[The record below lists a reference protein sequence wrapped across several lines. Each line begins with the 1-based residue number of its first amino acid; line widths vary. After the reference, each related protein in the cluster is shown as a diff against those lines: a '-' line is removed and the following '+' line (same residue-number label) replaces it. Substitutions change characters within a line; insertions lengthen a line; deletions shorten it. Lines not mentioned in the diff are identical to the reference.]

1 MNSYLPFTLFNELR
15 DINRGFDRQA
25 SDGERAA
32 QWQPAV
38 DICEN
43 EGGFLLVMDIPGIA
57 PDAVDITV
65 HNGVLTVQGERK
77 TDAQATKSSIKER
90 WQGQFTRRFSLPEG
104 VEADEIAAKIE
115 HGVLALNIP
124 KSTVDEPRKITVQ

>member
-1 MNSYLPFTLFNELR
+1 MNSYLPFALFNELR
-15 DINRGFDRQA
+15 DVNRAFDRQP
-25 SDGERAA
+25 SDSERVA

-43 EGGFLLVMDIPGIA
+43 EGGFLLVMDVPGIA
-57 PDAVDITV
+57 PDGVDITV

-77 TDAQATKSSIKER
+77 TDTEVPKAGIKER
-90 WQGQFTRRFSLPEG
+90 WQGQFIRRFSLPEG
-104 VEADEIAAKIE
+104 IEADEIAAKIE

-124 KSTVDEPRKITVQ
+124 KSTVDEPRKIRVQ

>member
-15 DINRGFDRQA
+15 DVNRAFDRQP
-25 SDGERAA
+25 SDSERVA

-43 EGGFLLVMDIPGIA
+43 DGGFLLMMDVPGIA

-65 HNGVLTVQGERK
+65 HNGVLTVRGERK
-77 TDAQATKSSIKER
+77 SDTQEIKPSIKER
-90 WQGQFTRRFSLPEG
+90 WQGQFVRRFSLPEG
-104 VEADEIAAKIE
+104 VEADAIAAKIE

-124 KSTVDEPRKITVQ
+124 KSTAEEPLKIRVQ

>member
-15 DINRGFDRQA
+15 DVNRAFDRQS
-25 SDGERAA
+25 SDSERAA

-43 EGGFLLVMDIPGIA
+43 DGGFLLVMDVPGIA
-57 PDAVDITV
+57 PEAVDISV
-65 HNGVLTVQGERK
+65 HNGVLTVQGERNLDTQETK
-77 TDAQATKSSIKER
+77 TSIRER
-90 WQGQFTRRFSLPEG
+90 WQGQFIRRFSLPDG
-104 VEADEIAAKIE
+104 VEIDEIAAKIE

-124 KSTVDEPRKITVQ
+124 KSAVDEPKKIRVQ